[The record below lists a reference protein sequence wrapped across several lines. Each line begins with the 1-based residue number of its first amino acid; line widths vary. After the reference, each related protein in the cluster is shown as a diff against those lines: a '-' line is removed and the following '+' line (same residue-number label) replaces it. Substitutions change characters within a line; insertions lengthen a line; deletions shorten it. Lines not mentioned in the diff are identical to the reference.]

1 MFRYILNK
9 IALIV
14 PTIVGISLAAFAFVR
29 LLPGDPILAMAGER
43 GVSPQRY
50 AELLERFGYNRPIWV
65 QYFDYINGVLHG
77 DFGVSLAT
85 KRPVLG
91 EFLTLFPATL
101 ELATVAMLLAVL
113 IGIPAGIFAAVK
125 RGSWFD
131 QLTMGAAL
139 TGYSMPIF
147 WWGLL
152 LIIFFSGTLG
162 WTPVSGRIG
171 LQYFFPPHTGFMLID
186 SLISGKKGAFSSAVS
201 HLILPAIVL
210 ATIPLAVIARQTR
223 SAMLEVLGEDY
234 VRTARAKGL
243 SPRRVIGMHA
253 FRNALIPVVTTIGL
267 QVGTLMAGA
276 ILTETIF
283 SWPGIG
289 KWMIDSIGK
298 RDYVVVQSGLLMI
311 ALIVMAVNL
320 VVDLLYAV
328 INPRIRV
335 Q

>member
-1 MFRYILNK
+1 
-9 IALIV
+9 
-14 PTIVGISLAAFAFVR
+14 
-29 LLPGDPILAMAGER
+29 
-43 GVSPQRY
+43 
-50 AELLERFGYNRPIWV
+50 
-65 QYFDYINGVLHG
+65 
-77 DFGVSLAT
+77 
-85 KRPVLG
+85 
-91 EFLTLFPATL
+91 
-101 ELATVAMLLAVL
+101 
-113 IGIPAGIFAAVK
+113 
-125 RGSWFD
+125 
-131 QLTMGAAL
+131 
-139 TGYSMPIF
+139 
-147 WWGLL
+147 
-152 LIIFFSGTLG
+152 
-162 WTPVSGRIG
+162 
-171 LQYFFPPHTGFMLID
+171 MLID
-186 SLISGKKGAFSSAVS
+186 SLISGKSGAFISALR
-201 HLILPAIVL
+201 HLILPSIVL

-243 SPRRVIGMHA
+243 EPRRVIGLHA

-298 RDYVVVQSGLLMI
+298 RDYVVVQSGLLLI

-320 VVDLLYAV
+320 SVDVLYAV